1 MFVII
6 GSMVVIVC
14 VAGGFILEGG
24 NISVLIQPV
33 ELMIIGGAALG
44 GFLIAT
50 PLPAIKQV
58 VGGTMGAL
66 KGDPYNKKDYLE
78 VLQMMSEIFYKIR
91 KQGLVAVEADV
102 DKPEESAIFNKYPK
116 VVKDHHMLNFIT
128 DTLRT
133 VITTQIEPHEM
144 DALMDMQLEEHHE
157 ELMIPS
163 KSLANIADA
172 LPGLGI
178 VAAVL
183 GVVLTMQKIGEPPE
197 ILGKSVGAAL
207 VGTFLGVLL
216 CYGFVGPASRILEHI
231 AMAKLQYMTVVKVAL
246 KSFVTNN
253 AAPQVA
259 IEFGRRIIPAK
270 IRPDFYEVEEAI
282 RQVKK

>member
-1 MFVII
+1 MLVII
-6 GSMVVIVC
+6 GCVVVILC
-14 VAGGFILEGG
+14 VAGGFLVEGG
-24 NISVLIQPV
+24 NLSILFQPA
-33 ELMIIGGAALG
+33 ELLIIGGAAFG

-50 PLPAIKQV
+50 PAAAVKQV
-58 VGGTMGAL
+58 LAGVLETL
-66 KGDPYNKKDYLE
+66 KGDPYGKKDYLDI
-78 VLQMMSEIFYKIR
+78 LQLLSEIFYKIR

-102 DKPEESAIFNKYPK
+102 DNPGESAIFSKYPG
-116 VVKDHHMLNFIT
+116 VVKDHHILAFIT

-133 VITTQIEPHEM
+133 VITTQIEPYEL

-163 KSLANIADA
+163 RSLATIADA

-183 GVVLTMQKIGEPPE
+183 GVVLSMQKIGEPPE
-197 ILGKSVGAAL
+197 VLGKSVGAAL

-216 CYGFVGPASRILEHI
+216 CYGFFGPASRMLEHI
-231 AMAKLQYMTVVKVAL
+231 ATAKVQYMTVVKVVL
-246 KSFVTNN
+246 KSFVSNN
-253 AAPQVA
+253 ASPQVA

-270 IRPDFYEVEEAI
+270 VRPDFYEVEDAI
-282 RQVKK
+282 RRVKK

>member
-1 MFVII
+1 MLVII
-6 GSMVVIVC
+6 GCIIVIVC
-14 VAGGFILEGG
+14 VAGGFVLEEG
-24 NISVLIQPV
+24 NLNVLFQPV
-33 ELMIIGGAALG
+33 ELMIIGGAAMG

-50 PLPAIKQV
+50 PMAAVKQV
-58 VGGTMGAL
+58 IGGTLESL
-66 KGDPYNKKDYLE
+66 KGDPYGKKDYLD
-78 VLQMMSEIFYKIR
+78 VLQLLSEVFYKIR

-102 DKPEESAIFNKYPK
+102 DKPEESTIFNKYPS
-116 VVKDHHMLNFIT
+116 VMKDHHMLSFIT

-144 DALMDMQLEEHHE
+144 DALMDMQLEEHRE

-183 GVVLTMQKIGEPPE
+183 GVVLTMQKIGEPPDV
-197 ILGKSVGAAL
+197 LGKSVGSAL

-231 AMAKLQYMTVVKVAL
+231 ATAKLQYMTVVKVAL
-246 KSFVTNN
+246 KSFVSNN

-270 IRPDFYEVEEAI
+270 VRPDFYEVEEAI